1 MKKRLLTVGDSFT
14 YGDELDNPADTA
26 WPALVAAALDSTL
39 TNLGK
44 PGRGN
49 THMVRTVVEE
59 SNNFDAVIVA
69 WSHSDRI
76 EIADEYDIFDTWPG
90 RINVPFKHQ
99 YPWRANVT
107 DYYSRHHNDDYL
119 YRQYL
124 LNIVLV
130 QSYLKLNNKPYLMFD
145 VFGNHQDL
153 RRTDERNNDLIK
165 QIDTQYFIGW
175 PDEAMVDWM
184 GDCLKGPRG
193 HPLELGHQQTAE
205 HINEYIRNISWL
217 S

>member
-14 YGDELDNPADTA
+14 YGDELVDPTASA
-26 WPALVAAALDSTL
+26 WPTLVSNKINTDL
-39 TNLGK
+39 TNLGI

-49 THMVRTVVEE
+49 TRMVRAVVE
-59 SNNFDAVIVA
+59 NINQIDAVIIA
-69 WSHSDRI
+69 WSHFDRI
-76 EIADEYDIFDTWPG
+76 EIADEIDVFDIWPG
-90 RINVPFKHQ
+90 RINVPGKYQ
-99 YPWRANVT
+99 YPWRANIT
-107 DYYSRHHNDDYL
+107 DYYSRHHSDDYL

-145 VFGNHQDL
+145 VFGNHQDT
-153 RRTDERNNDLIK
+153 RRYDAKNSDLID

-175 PDEAMVDWM
+175 PNEAMVDWM
-184 GDCLKGPRG
+184 GECPKGPRG
-193 HPLELGHQQTAE
+193 HPLELGHQRTAE
-205 HINEYIRNISWL
+205 HINEYIRNIGWL

>member
-14 YGDELDNPADTA
+14 YGDELADPAKSA
-26 WPALVAAALDSTL
+26 WPAIVSNSIDMSP
-39 TNLGK
+39 TNLGM

-49 THMVRTVVEE
+49 TRMVRAVVEN
-59 SNNFDAVIVA
+59 SNQFDAVIIA
-69 WSHSDRI
+69 WSHFDRI
-76 EIADEYDIFDTWPG
+76 EIADEIDVFDIWPG
-90 RINVPFKHQ
+90 RINVPNKYQ
-99 YPWRANVT
+99 YPWRATVT

-145 VFGNHQDL
+145 VFGNHQDP
-153 RRTDERNNDLIK
+153 RRYDTKNRDLIE
-165 QIDTQYFIGW
+165 QIDTQYFVGW
-175 PDEAMVDWM
+175 PNEAMVDWM
-184 GDCLKGPRG
+184 GDCPVGPRG
-193 HPLELGHQQTAE
+193 HPLELGHQRTAE